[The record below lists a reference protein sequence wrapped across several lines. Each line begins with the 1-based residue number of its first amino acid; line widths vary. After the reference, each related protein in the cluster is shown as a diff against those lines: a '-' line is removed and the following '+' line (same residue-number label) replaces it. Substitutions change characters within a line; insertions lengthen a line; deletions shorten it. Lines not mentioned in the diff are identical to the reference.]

1 MRLGRWVAR
10 SIPLAAAVLTAG
22 ASMALA
28 QWGQGQGQRQRQ
40 GQENG
45 QELFQWNGRV
55 DREVQI
61 VMRGGNVWTNDIGRS
76 EPGRARSRALSV
88 LPSQQGEVAV
98 QVLAGRGDVDVI
110 QQPTS
115 RNDFTTIVRVRDPR
129 GGADNYRLVAYWQGY
144 SNGDVWGRDRGVGR
158 GRDQGGRDGV
168 YRGGND
174 NDDDDRG
181 QQRGSNGR
189 QRGRDGN
196 GQYGNYGQSALHWT
210 GNVDGELEI
219 RIQNGRVDYR
229 TLSGKEPVN
238 VRADRGNLDLGRSD
252 VRVSVSQNQGR
263 GSVTV
268 MQQPSS
274 WNGYTTVIR
283 VSDPQSGYG
292 YYDFD
297 LFGQ

>member
-1 MRLGRWVAR
+1 MRLERWVAR
-10 SIPLAAAVLTAG
+10 SIPLAAAVLTGG
-22 ASMALA
+22 ASMVLA
-28 QWGQGQGQRQRQ
+28 QWGGQGQRQA
-40 GQENG
+40 NG

-61 VMRGGNVWTNDIGRS
+61 VMRGGNVWTNDIGRT

-88 LPSQQGEVAV
+88 LPRQQGEVAV
-98 QVLAGRGDVDVI
+98 RVLDGRGDVDVI

-115 RNDFTTIVRVRDPR
+115 RNGFTSIVRIRDPR

-144 SNGDVWGRDRGVGR
+144 SNGDVYGRGRGVGR
-158 GRDQGGRDGV
+158 GRNQGGRDGV

-181 QQRGSNGR
+181 R
-189 QRGRDGN
+189 QRGRDSN
-196 GQYGNYGQSALHWT
+196 GQYGNYGRSALHWT

-219 RIQNGRVDYR
+219 RVQNGRVDYR

-238 VRADRGNLDLGRSD
+238 VRADRGNADLGRSD
-252 VRVSVSQNQGR
+252 ARVSVVENQGR
-263 GSVTV
+263 GTVSVV
-268 MQQPSS
+268 QQPSS

-283 VSDPQSGYG
+283 VNDPQGGYG

-297 LFGQ
+297 LFLQ

>member
-1 MRLGRWVAR
+1 MRLERWVAR

-28 QWGQGQGQRQRQ
+28 QWGGGQGRQQ
-40 GQENG
+40 TNG

-61 VMRGGNVWTNDIGRS
+61 VMRGGNVWTNDIGRT

-88 LPSQQGEVAV
+88 LPREQGEVSV
-98 QVLAGRGDVDVI
+98 QVLDGRGDVDVI

-115 RNDFTTIVRVRDPR
+115 RNGFTSIVRIRDSR
-129 GGADNYRLVAYWQGY
+129 GGADNYRIVAYWQGY

-158 GRDQGGRDGV
+158 GRNQNGRDGV

-174 NDDDDRG
+174 DDDDRG
-181 QQRGSNGR
+181 R
-189 QRGRDGN
+189 QRGGN
-196 GQYGNYGQSALHWT
+196 GQYGTYGRSALHWT

-238 VRADRGNLDLGRSD
+238 VRADRGNLDPGRSD
-252 VRVSVSQNQGR
+252 VRLSVAQNQGR
-263 GSVTV
+263 GSVTLV
-268 MQQPSS
+268 QQPSS

-283 VSDPQSGYG
+283 VSDPQGGYG

-297 LFGQ
+297 VFGQ

>member
-1 MRLGRWVAR
+1 MRLERWVAR
-10 SIPLAAAVLTAG
+10 SIPLAAAVLAAG

-28 QWGQGQGQRQRQ
+28 QWGGIGGGGQSRQQ
-40 GQENG
+40 TNG

-61 VMRGGNVWTNDIGRS
+61 VMRGGNVWTNDIGRT

-88 LPSQQGEVAV
+88 LPREQGQVAV
-98 QVLAGRGDVDVI
+98 QVLDGRGDVDVI

-115 RNDFTTIVRVRDPR
+115 RNGFTSIVRIRDPR

-144 SNGDVWGRDRGVGR
+144 ANGDVWGRDRGVGR
-158 GRDQGGRDGV
+158 GRNQNGRDRV

-174 NDDDDRG
+174 NRRGNDNDNDDDDDRG
-181 QQRGSNGR
+181 R
-189 QRGRDGN
+189 QRGGN
-196 GQYGNYGQSALHWT
+196 GQYGNYGRSALHWT

-238 VRADRGNLDLGRSD
+238 VRADRGNLDPGRSD
-252 VRVSVSQNQGR
+252 VRLSVVQNQGR
-263 GSVTV
+263 GSVTLV
-268 MQQPSS
+268 QQPSS

-283 VSDPQSGYG
+283 VSDPQGGYG

-297 LFGQ
+297 VFGQ

>member
-1 MRLGRWVAR
+1 MRLERWVAR

-28 QWGQGQGQRQRQ
+28 QWGQGQGQGQRQRQ
-40 GQENG
+40 ANG
-45 QELFQWNGRV
+45 QELFRWNGRV

-61 VMRGGNVWTNDIGRS
+61 VMRGGNVWTNDIGRT
-76 EPGRARSRALSV
+76 EPGRARSRAISV
-88 LPSQQGEVAV
+88 LPRQEGEVAV
-98 QVLAGRGDVDVI
+98 QVLDGRGDVDVI

-115 RNDFTTIVRVRDPR
+115 RNGFTTIVRIRDPR
-129 GGADNYRLVAYWQGY
+129 GGADNYRLAAYWQGY
-144 SNGDVWGRDRGVGR
+144 SSGDVWGGGRDRGVGR
-158 GRDQGGRDGV
+158 GRNQDGRDGV

-181 QQRGSNGR
+181 RNGGRERGQS
-189 QRGRDGN
+189 GN
-196 GQYGNYGQSALHWT
+196 GEYGNYRQTTLHWT

-229 TLSGKEPVN
+229 TLSGKEPMN

-252 VRVSVSQNQGR
+252 VRVSVAQNQGR

-283 VSDPQSGYG
+283 VSDPQGGYG

-297 LFGQ
+297 LFAQ

>member
-10 SIPLAAAVLTAG
+10 SIPLAAAVLTGG
-22 ASMALA
+22 ASMVLA
-28 QWGQGQGQRQRQ
+28 QWGQGQQQA
-40 GQENG
+40 NG

-61 VMRGGNVWTNDIGRS
+61 VMRGGNVWTNDVGRT

-88 LPSQQGEVAV
+88 LPRQQGEVAV
-98 QVLAGRGDVDVI
+98 RVLDGRGDVDVI

-115 RNDFTTIVRVRDPR
+115 RNGFTSIVRIRDPR

-144 SNGDVWGRDRGVGR
+144 ANGDVWGRDRGVGR
-158 GRDQGGRDGV
+158 GRNHNGRDGV

-181 QQRGSNGR
+181 QRQGRNGR
-189 QRGRDGN
+189 QQSGN
-196 GQYGNYGQSALHWT
+196 GQYGNYGRSAFHWT

-219 RIQNGRVDYR
+219 RIQNGRVNYR
-229 TLSGKEPVN
+229 TLSGKEPMN
-238 VRADRGNLDLGRSD
+238 VRADRGNLDAGRSD
-252 VRVSVSQNQGR
+252 VRVSVAQNQGR

-268 MQQPSS
+268 AQQPSS

-283 VSDPQSGYG
+283 VSDPQGGYG

>member
-129 GGADNYRLVAYWQGY
+129 SGADNYRLVAYWQGY

>member
-1 MRLGRWVAR
+1 MRLERWVAR

-28 QWGQGQGQRQRQ
+28 QWGGGGGQGRQQ
-40 GQENG
+40 TNG
-45 QELFQWNGRV
+45 QELFRWNGRV

-61 VMRGGNVWTNDIGRS
+61 VMRGGNVWTNDIGRT

-88 LPSQQGEVAV
+88 LPREQGEVSV
-98 QVLAGRGDVDVI
+98 QVLDGRGDVDVI

-115 RNDFTTIVRVRDPR
+115 RNGFTSIVRIRDSR

-158 GRDQGGRDGV
+158 GRNQNGRDGV

-174 NDDDDRG
+174 DDDDRG
-181 QQRGSNGR
+181 R
-189 QRGRDGN
+189 QRGGN
-196 GQYGNYGQSALHWT
+196 GQYGTYGRSALHWT

-238 VRADRGNLDLGRSD
+238 VRADRGNLDPGRSD
-252 VRVSVSQNQGR
+252 VRLSVAQNQGR
-263 GSVTV
+263 GSVTLV
-268 MQQPSS
+268 QQPSS

-283 VSDPQSGYG
+283 VSDPQGGYG

-297 LFGQ
+297 VFGQ

>member
-1 MRLGRWVAR
+1 MRLERWVAR
-10 SIPLAAAVLTAG
+10 SIPLAAAVLTGG
-22 ASMALA
+22 ASMVLA
-28 QWGQGQGQRQRQ
+28 QWGQGQQQA
-40 GQENG
+40 NG

-61 VMRGGNVWTNDIGRS
+61 VMRGGNVWTNDVGRT

-88 LPSQQGEVAV
+88 LPRQQGEVAV
-98 QVLAGRGDVDVI
+98 RVLDGRGDVDVI

-115 RNDFTTIVRVRDPR
+115 RNGFTSIVRIRDPR

-144 SNGDVWGRDRGVGR
+144 ANGDVWGRDRGVGR
-158 GRDQGGRDGV
+158 GRNQNGRDGV

-181 QQRGSNGR
+181 QRQGGNGR
-189 QRGRDGN
+189 QQSGN
-196 GQYGNYGQSALHWT
+196 GQYGNYGRSAFHWT

-219 RIQNGRVDYR
+219 RIQNGRVNYR
-229 TLSGKEPVN
+229 TLSGKEPMN
-238 VRADRGNLDLGRSD
+238 VRADRGNLDAGRSD
-252 VRVSVSQNQGR
+252 VRVSVAQNQGR

-268 MQQPSS
+268 AQQPSS

-283 VSDPQSGYG
+283 VSDPQGGYG

>member
-61 VMRGGNVWTNDIGRS
+61 VMRGGNVWTNDIGRT

-219 RIQNGRVDYR
+219 
-229 TLSGKEPVN
+229 
-238 VRADRGNLDLGRSD
+238 
-252 VRVSVSQNQGR
+252 
-263 GSVTV
+263 
-268 MQQPSS
+268 
-274 WNGYTTVIR
+274 
-283 VSDPQSGYG
+283 
-292 YYDFD
+292 
-297 LFGQ
+297 

>member
-1 MRLGRWVAR
+1 MRLERWVAR

-40 GQENG
+40 GQEDG
-45 QELFQWNGRV
+45 QELFRWNGRV

-61 VMRGGNVWTNDIGRS
+61 VMRGGNVWTNDIGRT
-76 EPGRARSRALSV
+76 EPGRARSRAVSV
-88 LPSQQGEVAV
+88 LPRQQGEVAV
-98 QVLAGRGDVDVI
+98 QVLDGRGDVDVI

-115 RNDFTTIVRVRDPR
+115 RNGFTTIVRVRDPR

-158 GRDQGGRDGV
+158 GRNQGGRDGV
-168 YRGGND
+168 YRGGDD

-181 QQRGSNGR
+181 RQRGSNG
-189 QRGRDGN
+189 
-196 GQYGNYGQSALHWT
+196 QYGGYGRSALHWT

-229 TLSGKEPVN
+229 TLSGKQPMN

-252 VRVSVSQNQGR
+252 LRVSVAQNQGR

-283 VSDPQSGYG
+283 VSDPQGGYG

-297 LFGQ
+297 LFLQ

>member
-1 MRLGRWVAR
+1 MV
-10 SIPLAAAVLTAG
+10 
-22 ASMALA
+22 LA
-28 QWGQGQGQRQRQ
+28 QWGQGQQQA
-40 GQENG
+40 NG

-61 VMRGGNVWTNDIGRS
+61 VMRGGNVWTNDVGRT

-88 LPSQQGEVAV
+88 LPRQQGEVAV
-98 QVLAGRGDVDVI
+98 RVLDGRGDVDVI

-115 RNDFTTIVRVRDPR
+115 RNGFTSIVRIRDPR

-144 SNGDVWGRDRGVGR
+144 ANGDVWGRDRGVGR
-158 GRDQGGRDGV
+158 GRNQNGRDGV

-181 QQRGSNGR
+181 QRQGGNGR
-189 QRGRDGN
+189 QQSGN
-196 GQYGNYGQSALHWT
+196 GQYGNYGRSAFHWT

-219 RIQNGRVDYR
+219 RIQNGRVNYR
-229 TLSGKEPVN
+229 TLSGKEPMN
-238 VRADRGNLDLGRSD
+238 VRADRGNLDAGRSD
-252 VRVSVSQNQGR
+252 VRVSVAQNQGR

-268 MQQPSS
+268 AQQPSS

-283 VSDPQSGYG
+283 VSDPQGGYG